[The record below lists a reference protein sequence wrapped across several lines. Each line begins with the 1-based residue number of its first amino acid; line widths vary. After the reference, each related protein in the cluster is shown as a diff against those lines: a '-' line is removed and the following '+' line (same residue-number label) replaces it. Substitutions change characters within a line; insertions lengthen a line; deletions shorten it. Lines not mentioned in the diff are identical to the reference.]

1 LNDLQKLEQ
10 TSDTIK
16 IITQTYGDMAG
27 DEILLRA
34 LYSHRNLDY
43 ASSRFWIDVYSQI
56 FRNKPEKN

>member
-10 TSDTIK
+10 TNDTIR

-27 DEILLRA
+27 DEILQRA

-43 ASSRFWIDVYSQI
+43 VNSRFWIDVYSKI
-56 FRNKPEKN
+56 FNNKPRRN